1 VDAGLYA
8 TELIGPGGCRLQRLT
23 QQMIMARCRTRFRGR
38 RDCGLRASGL
48 LKVVVRP
55 LWLPDRNP
63 NVAGHQVKVFI
74 AVKKAARVAQGN
86 RGDEMIRRRDGQPLA
101 PCELSDTPISK
112 PMP

>member
-1 VDAGLYA
+1 MDAGLYA

-63 NVAGHQVKVFI
+63 NVAGQQVKVLV
-74 AVKKAARVAQGN
+74 AVKKAARVVHGN
-86 RGDEMIRRRDGQPLA
+86 RGDEMICRWDGQ
-101 PCELSDTPISK
+101 TPASRCVSHPIR
-112 PMP
+112 

>member
-23 QQMIMARCRTRFRGR
+23 QHMIMAQCRTRFRGR
-38 RDCGLRASGL
+38 RDAGLRASGL

-63 NVAGHQVKVFI
+63 NVSGHEVKVLV
-74 AVKKAARVAQGN
+74 AVKEAAWVVQGN
-86 RGDEMIRRRDGQPLA
+86 SGD
-101 PCELSDTPISK
+101 
-112 PMP
+112 